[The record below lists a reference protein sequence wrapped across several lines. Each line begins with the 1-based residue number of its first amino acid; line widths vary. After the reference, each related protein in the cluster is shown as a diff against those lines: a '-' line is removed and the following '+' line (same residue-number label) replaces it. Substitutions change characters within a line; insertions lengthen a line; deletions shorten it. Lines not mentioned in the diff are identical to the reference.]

1 MDLDM
6 KPIRKAAAQAQALA
20 NKSVMT
26 LAHALALA
34 HPSRIHACRQN
45 LEILTHL
52 KHEEPKK

>member
-6 KPIRKAAAQAQALA
+6 KPIRKAAARAQALA

-34 HPSRIHACRQN
+34 HPSRIHACR
-45 LEILTHL
+45 
-52 KHEEPKK
+52 